1 MQVVVERGASPYLAR
16 LEVYVGGVY
25 LTTMQ
30 ADGVIF
36 STPTGS
42 TAYSLSAGGSMVH
55 PAVPAILLTPICP
68 HSLSCRPMILPDSAV
83 VLCRNSDQARSDAWV
98 SFDGKHRRRLQ
109 KGQSMRI
116 TMASH
121 PLPTVNRVDDTSD
134 WFDGIASAFHFNERP
149 MQRPLT
155 APNSS

>member
-1 MQVVVERGASPYLAR
+1 VVVERGSSPYLAQ

-55 PAVPAILLTPICP
+55 PAVPCVLLTPICP
-68 HSLSCRPMILPDSAV
+68 HSLSCRPMLLPDSAAV
-83 VLCRNSDQARSDAWV
+83 VCRNSERARSDAWV
-98 SFDGKHRRRLQ
+98 SFDGKHRRRLRR
-109 KGQSMRI
+109 GQSLQI
-116 TMASH
+116 TMSSH
-121 PLPTVNRVDDTSD
+121 PLPTVNRVDDTAD
-134 WFDGIASAFHFNERP
+134 WFHGIASAFHFNERP
-149 MQRPLT
+149 LQRPLT
-155 APNSS
+155 PPNAP